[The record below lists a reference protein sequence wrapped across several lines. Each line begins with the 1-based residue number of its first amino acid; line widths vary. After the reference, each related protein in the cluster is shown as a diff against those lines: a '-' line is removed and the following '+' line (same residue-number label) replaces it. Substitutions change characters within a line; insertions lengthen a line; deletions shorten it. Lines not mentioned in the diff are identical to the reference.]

1 MGKFPIFSGMAKGGP
16 CKASLSVAILTFL
29 VGCSSSPQYSAPQSF
44 TVSDNAVAQVVREAV
59 AGDKWAAPI
68 EGSPIVKCTGRTTC
82 TINYTVRETTG
93 TVFHKEVAADMQ
105 LFMPTVQMWK
115 ALFTD
120 PQFESGTVTVK
131 GPVSTAQSDSETGT
145 YFTLTCNRA
154 DAAKINWD
162 TLDGHE
168 LRHQCAYK
176 PETQGL
182 PAYGESPEEGH

>member
-1 MGKFPIFSGMAKGGP
+1 MGNGGL
-16 CKASLSVAILTFL
+16 CKASPSLAVIAVF
-29 VGCSSSPQYSAPQSF
+29 VGCSSPPQYSAPQSF
-44 TVSDNAVAQVVREAV
+44 TISDNAVVQLVREAV
-59 AGDKWAAPI
+59 AGDQWAAPI
-68 EGSPIVKCTGRTTC
+68 EGSPIVNCTGRTTC
-82 TINYTVRETTG
+82 TINYTVRETSG
-93 TVFHKEVAADMQ
+93 TIFHKEVAADMQ

-168 LRHQCAYK
+168 LRHLCAYK

-182 PAYGESPEEGH
+182 PEYGEPSGEGH